1 MASRTDLHEVF
12 CEILGTRNAYFQP
25 PSTVQMSY
33 PAIRYKRKKIDNKF
47 ANNNVYMQFR
57 CYEVTVIDYDP
68 ESRIV
73 DLISQ
78 LQQCSHDRQYVAD
91 NLNHDVFTIYY

>member
-12 CEILGTRNAYFQP
+12 CRILGNRNAYFQP

-47 ANNNVYMQFR
+47 ANNNVYIQNR

-73 DLISQ
+73 DEVSL
-78 LQQCSHDRQYVAD
+78 LPQCTHDRQYVSN

>member
-78 LQQCSHDRQYVAD
+78 LPQCSHVRQYVAD